1 MILSIKKLFTLMPI
15 LFITMSALAI
25 DIKDFGDF
33 SSRSIIMN
41 GQKETMTQEQ
51 KDILIYK
58 KLSPTVQCLIQQIK
72 KNNIENVEL
81 LLNTG
86 LNPNNNYSTEYP
98 IHIAAKENHFEIVKI
113 LYEKGAKLDKGFY
126 SELYEAVRNK
136 NNEMAQYLLDRNAN
150 IHYIDSLTQNTI
162 LYLALK
168 NNMLDIA
175 QQLIQKGAK
184 ADRKTILIIKK
195 KNLLYLIKNKT

>member
-1 MILSIKKLFTLMPI
+1 MPI
-15 LFITMSALAI
+15 LFIAMSALAI

-51 KDILIYK
+51 KDVLIYK

>member
-15 LFITMSALAI
+15 LLIAMSALAI

-51 KDILIYK
+51 KDVLIYK

>member
-1 MILSIKKLFTLMPI
+1 MILSIKKLFILMPI
-15 LFITMSALAI
+15 LFIAMSALAI

-33 SSRSIIMN
+33 SSRSIIMS
-41 GQKETMTQEQ
+41 GQKGALTQEQ

-58 KLSPTVQCLIQQIK
+58 KLSPTIQCLNQQIK

-86 LNPNNNYSTEYP
+86 LNPNNSYSTDYP
-98 IHIAAKENHFEIVKI
+98 IYIAAKENHFEIVKI

-126 SELYEAVRNK
+126 SELYEAIRNK
-136 NNEMAQYLLDRNAN
+136 NSEMAQYLLDRNAN
-150 IHYIDSLTQNTI
+150 IHYIDSVTQKTI

-175 QQLIQKGAK
+175 QQLIQKGARF
-184 ADRKTILIIKK
+184 DRKTIILIKK
-195 KNLLYLIKNKT
+195 KKLTNLINQN

>member
-15 LFITMSALAI
+15 LLIAMSALAI

-51 KDILIYK
+51 KDVLIYK

-98 IHIAAKENHFEIVKI
+98 IHIAAKENHFEIVK
-113 LYEKGAKLDKGFY
+113 YYMKK
-126 SELYEAVRNK
+126 
-136 NNEMAQYLLDRNAN
+136 AQN
-150 IHYIDSLTQNTI
+150 
-162 LYLALK
+162 
-168 NNMLDIA
+168 
-175 QQLIQKGAK
+175 
-184 ADRKTILIIKK
+184 
-195 KNLLYLIKNKT
+195 

>member
-15 LFITMSALAI
+15 LFIAMSALAI

-51 KDILIYK
+51 KDVLIYK

-136 NNEMAQYLLDRNAN
+136 NNEMAQYLLDRKA
-150 IHYIDSLTQNTI
+150 IMHYIDSLTQNTI

>member
-15 LFITMSALAI
+15 LFIAMSALAI

-51 KDILIYK
+51 KDVLIYK

>member
-15 LFITMSALAI
+15 LFIAMSALAI